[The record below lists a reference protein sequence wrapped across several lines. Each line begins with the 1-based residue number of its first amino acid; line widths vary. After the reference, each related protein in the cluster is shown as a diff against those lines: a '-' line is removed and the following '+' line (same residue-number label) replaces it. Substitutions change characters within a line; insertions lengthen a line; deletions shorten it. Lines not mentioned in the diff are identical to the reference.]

1 MTKEVV
7 DLSDRL
13 GPVRDQGNRGTCLAF
28 ATTTAHEAARLR
40 ARGGERED
48 LSEELLYWAC
58 KQIDGDFQS
67 GTRPESATR
76 ALRETGQAGAEHW
89 PYDGTRDDT
98 NSSYQPP
105 ADAVVTS
112 ALRRATVTP
121 VPIDVTELQ
130 KAVRSGHVV
139 ILAIELW
146 DAFYDADADADVLR
160 APNPAELL
168 GDGHAVAVVGFDE
181 TKGTL
186 RLRNSWGPR
195 DWGDGGHGWLATDA
209 LPVICFGAWKVTD
222 DIDPRH

>member
-1 MTKEVV
+1 VREEAV
-7 DLSDRL
+7 DLSDQL

-58 KQIDGDFQS
+58 KQIDGDFES

-76 ALRETGQAGAEHW
+76 ALREPGQPLAALW
-89 PYDGTRDDT
+89 PYDGNRDDA

-105 ADAVVTS
+105 SDALATS
-112 ALRRATVTP
+112 ALRHATLRPMST
-121 VPIDVTELQ
+121 DATEL
-130 KAVRSGHVV
+130 KGAVRSGHVV

-146 DAFYDADADADVLR
+146 DAFYNADADVLR
-160 APNPAELL
+160 APDRAELL

-181 TKGTL
+181 SNGTL
-186 RLRNSWGPR
+186 RLRNSWGPH
-195 DWGDGGHGWLATDA
+195 DWGDGGYGWLVTDA

-222 DIDPRH
+222 DLDPVR